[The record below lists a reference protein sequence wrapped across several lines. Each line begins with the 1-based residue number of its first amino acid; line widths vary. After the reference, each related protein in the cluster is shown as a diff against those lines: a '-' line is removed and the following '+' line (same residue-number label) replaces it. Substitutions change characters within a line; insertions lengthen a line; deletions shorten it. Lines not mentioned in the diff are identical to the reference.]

1 MNNYFFENP
10 VGTNRVSLVV
20 SDRSIEDLKEAE
32 IIPKE
37 SKVIVKPYNSNPKA
51 DEFAFSSHVDKLRI
65 DGDNLVFDL
74 EVLSI
79 WFLDEY
85 RKIREQAFKLLDN
98 YEVRAMVS
106 KRDDILVLIEK
117 DKELLRN
124 LTDDL
129 NLSDCKTPKEIA
141 NKVPFALAVDYDT
154 KYKDMFK
161 S

>member
-1 MNNYFFENP
+1 
-10 VGTNRVSLVV
+10 
-20 SDRSIEDLKEAE
+20 
-32 IIPKE
+32 
-37 SKVIVKPYNSNPKA
+37 
-51 DEFAFSSHVDKLRI
+51 
-65 DGDNLVFDL
+65 
-74 EVLSI
+74 
-79 WFLDEY
+79 
-85 RKIREQAFKLLDN
+85 LDN

-106 KRDDILVLIEK
+106 KRDDILALIEK